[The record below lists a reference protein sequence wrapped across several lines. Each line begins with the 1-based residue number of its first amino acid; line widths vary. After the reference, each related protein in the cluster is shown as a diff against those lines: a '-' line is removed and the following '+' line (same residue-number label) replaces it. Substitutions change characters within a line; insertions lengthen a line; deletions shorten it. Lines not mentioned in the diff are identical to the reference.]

1 MIMKSKA
8 EIPSALDVYQNTA
21 QALATIIDCNKMIFT
36 AGRGMGKTTEITA
49 PRILRVAGAMPR
61 ETSIISHSSYVALF
75 SNVIPA
81 VLAKFRSETANG
93 RQMLTEGLDYVV
105 GEKDLPP
112 HFKQPRFPVLWP
124 ERSIIFANGHV
135 LQAVAVDRA
144 DSIAGNS
151 VVHGFFEEMKH
162 SKGEKLKTR
171 IIPALR
177 TSRIG
182 NGSEIHK
189 CHLHGGITGVSD
201 IGRVSLGEDNWFTAY
216 EDEVNQQD
224 IADIISLALYINK
237 AQINLQNGV
246 KIQQSQNLI
255 AKWSPLLA
263 RLRKKSTFY
272 LRVSTFVNRDV
283 LGLDYFKTQR
293 EMLTASEFL
302 SSICS
307 IGDRN
312 RENLFFELWD
322 EEKHTY
328 DDSYKYSI
336 IDSLSLK
343 ETFRIDSSHLQ
354 YFTPSDKILI
364 GFDPGSFASMV
375 AAQEYHKDNSLRI
388 LKEFFVYPP
397 MDLPDLA
404 QQFNAFFSSAQ
415 CKQIDLYYDRAGN
428 KKTAKREA
436 QTDAN
441 QLKVELEKYGWRVT
455 LKNLGQGDIY
465 YWQHY
470 QLWKRLLSESE
481 RSIPRIRIDANECP
495 NLVSAMYCCKKVPG
509 SSPIELDKTPERKV
523 PINLQA
529 GLTPQIPSAMTY
541 LVWKLYEK
549 HFPGL
554 RNYENA
560 GAILGNLSL

>member
-1 MIMKSKA
+1 
-8 EIPSALDVYQNTA
+8 
-21 QALATIIDCNKMIFT
+21 
-36 AGRGMGKTTEITA
+36 
-49 PRILRVAGAMPR
+49 
-61 ETSIISHSSYVALF
+61 
-75 SNVIPA
+75 
-81 VLAKFRSETANG
+81 
-93 RQMLTEGLDYVV
+93 MLTEGFDYVV

-144 DSIAGNS
+144 DSIAGQS

-171 IIPALR
+171 IIPAIR

-182 NGSEIHK
+182 NGSEVHK

-201 IGRVSLGEDNWFTAY
+201 IGRVSLGEDNWFTEY
-216 EDEVNQQD
+216 EKEVNEQD
-224 IADIISLALYINK
+224 IADIITLALYINK

-246 KIQQSQNLI
+246 KVQQAHNLI
-255 AKWSPLLA
+255 AKWSPLLSK
-263 RLRKKSTFY
+263 LRKKSTFY
-272 LRVSTFVNRDV
+272 MRVSTFVNRDV
-283 LGLDYFKTQR
+283 LGLDYFRTQR

-312 RENLFFELWD
+312 RDNLFFELWD
-322 EEKHTY
+322 EEKHTF
-328 DDSYKYSI
+328 DDSYKYTI
-336 IDSLSLK
+336 IDKLSLK

-354 YFTPSDKILI
+354 YYTPSDKILL
-364 GFDPGSFASMV
+364 GYDPGAFASVV
-375 AAQEYHKDNSLRI
+375 AAQEYRKDNSLRI

-397 MDLPDLA
+397 LDIADIA
-404 QQFNAFFSSAQ
+404 QQFNAFFSSAK
-415 CKQIDLYYDRAGN
+415 CRQIDLYYDRAGN

-436 QTDAN
+436 ETDAR
-441 QLKVELEKYGWRVT
+441 QMKVELEKYGWRVT

-470 QLWKRLLSESE
+470 QLWKRLLAENE
-481 RSIPRIRIDANECP
+481 RSIPKIRIDANECS

-509 SSPIELDKTPERKV
+509 SSPIELDKTPEKKV

-541 LVWKLYEK
+541 LVWGLYEK

-554 RNYENA
+554 RNYHNA
-560 GAILGNLSL
+560 GGVLGNLSL

>member
-1 MIMKSKA
+1 MTKSKKD
-8 EIPSALDVYQNTA
+8 IPSALEVYQNTA

-36 AGRGMGKTTEITA
+36 AGRGTGKTTEITA

-81 VLAKFRSETANG
+81 VLGKFRQETPGG
-93 RQMLTEGLDYVV
+93 RQMLTEGFDYVV

-171 IIPALR
+171 IIPAIR

-182 NGSEIHK
+182 NGSEVHK

-201 IGRVSLGEDNWFTAY
+201 IGRVSLGEDNWFTEY
-216 EDEVNQQD
+216 EKEVNEQD
-224 IADIISLALYINK
+224 IADIITLALYINK

-246 KIQQSQNLI
+246 KVQQAHNLI
-255 AKWSPLLA
+255 AKWSPLLSK
-263 RLRKKSTFY
+263 LRKKSTFY
-272 LRVSTFVNRDV
+272 MRVSTFVNRDV
-283 LGLDYFKTQR
+283 LGLDYFRTQR

-312 RENLFFELWD
+312 RDNLFFELWD
-322 EEKHTY
+322 EEKHTF
-328 DDSYKYSI
+328 DDSYKYTI
-336 IDSLSLK
+336 IDKLSLK

-354 YFTPSDKILI
+354 YYTPSDKILL
-364 GFDPGSFASMV
+364 GYDPGAFASVV
-375 AAQEYHKDNSLRI
+375 AAQEYKKDNSLRI

-397 MDLPDLA
+397 LDIADIA
-404 QQFNAFFSSAQ
+404 QQFNAFFSSAK
-415 CKQIDLYYDRAGN
+415 CRQIDLYYDRAGN

-436 QTDAN
+436 ETDAR
-441 QLKVELEKYGWRVT
+441 QMKVELEKYGWRVT

-470 QLWKRLLSESE
+470 QLWKRLLAENE
-481 RSIPRIRIDANECP
+481 RSIPKIRIDANECP

-509 SSPIELDKTPERKV
+509 SSPIELDKTPEKKV

-541 LVWKLYEK
+541 LVWGLYEK

-554 RNYENA
+554 RNYHNA
-560 GAILGNLSL
+560 GGVLGNLSL

>member
-1 MIMKSKA
+1 MKSKA
-8 EIPSALDVYQNTA
+8 EIPTALDVYQNTA

-237 AQINLQNGV
+237 AQINLHNGV

-312 RENLFFELWD
+312 RENLFFNLWD

-404 QQFNAFFSSAQ
+404 QQFNAFFSSAK

-470 QLWKRLLSESE
+470 QLWKRLLAESE
-481 RSIPRIRIDANECP
+481 RSVPRIRIDANECP

>member
-1 MIMKSKA
+1 MNSK
-8 EIPSALDVYQNTA
+8 PDKTTVLDVYQNTA

-49 PRILRVAGAMPR
+49 PRILRVAGFMPR

-81 VLAKFRSETANG
+81 VLAKFRSETPNG
-93 RQMLTEGLDYVV
+93 RQMLTEGIDYVV
-105 GEKDLPP
+105 GEKDLPR
-112 HFKQPRFPVLWP
+112 HFKQPRYPVLWP

-171 IIPALR
+171 IIPAIR

-182 NGSEIHK
+182 NGSEVHK

-237 AQINLQNGV
+237 SLLNIQNGV
-246 KIQQSQNLI
+246 KIQQSQKII

-263 RLRKKSTFY
+263 KLRKKSTFY

-322 EEKHTY
+322 EEKHTF

-336 IDSLSLK
+336 IDRLSLK
-343 ETFRIDSSHLQ
+343 ETFRIDSSHLE
-354 YFTPSDKILI
+354 YFAPSDKILL
-364 GFDPGSFASMV
+364 GFDPGAFASMV
-375 AAQEYHKDNSLRI
+375 AAQEYSKDNSLRI

-404 QQFNAFFSSAQ
+404 TQFNAFFSSAK
-415 CKQIDLYYDRAGN
+415 CRQIDLYYDRAGN
-428 KKTAKREA
+428 KKSVKREA
-436 QTDAN
+436 QTDAR

-470 QLWKRLLSESE
+470 QLWKRLLAENE
-481 RSIPRIRIDANECP
+481 RSIPRIRIDANECQ
-495 NLVSAMYCCKKVPG
+495 NLVSAMYCCKKIPG
-509 SSPIELDKTPERKV
+509 SSPVALDKSPEKKV

-541 LVWKLYEK
+541 LVWGLYEK

-560 GAILGNLSL
+560 GAILGNFSL